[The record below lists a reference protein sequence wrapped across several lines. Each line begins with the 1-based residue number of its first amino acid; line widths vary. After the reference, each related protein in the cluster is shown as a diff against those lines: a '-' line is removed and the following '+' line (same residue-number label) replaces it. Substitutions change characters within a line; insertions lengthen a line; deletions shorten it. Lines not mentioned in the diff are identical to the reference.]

1 MKYIESYTHEIFNAT
16 NRAELAE
23 ELYSTSWAK
32 AHSDSKEEWFA
43 CAAHRV
49 QEQHGV
55 NVDYSSPAAF
65 VDGLLEH
72 RLIVEIN

>member
-1 MKYIESYTHEIFNAT
+1 MKYI
-16 NRAELAE
+16 
-23 ELYSTSWAK
+23 
-32 AHSDSKEEWFA
+32 EWFA